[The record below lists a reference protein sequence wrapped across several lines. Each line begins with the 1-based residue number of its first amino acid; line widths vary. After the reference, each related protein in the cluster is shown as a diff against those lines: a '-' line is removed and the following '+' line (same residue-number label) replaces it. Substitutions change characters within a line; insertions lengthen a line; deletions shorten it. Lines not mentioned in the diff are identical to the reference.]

1 MGEYVDVP
9 VVYTDVQVIQS
20 FVAACVLV
28 DPATVTVVPS
38 FIVEEPATTRQSVV
52 VLSMATAFA
61 EMVPVQS
68 FVALQVAPQTGSV
81 QVSPL
86 PRHKALP
93 QEQSGVQPLA
103 PVGAGVVHGGPQK
116 LSEQL
121 L

>member
-1 MGEYVDVP
+1 MGEYVP
-9 VVYTDVQVIQS
+9 VDTDVQVIQS
-20 FVAACVLV
+20 FVVACVLV

-86 PRHKALP
+86 PTHKALP
-93 QEQSGVQPLA
+93 QVQFGVQDGIGA
-103 PVGAGVVHGGPQK
+103 FVGTGVVHGGPQK
-116 LSEQL
+116 FSEQL